1 MCCLYR
7 FSIIIAGVLLAFVDA
22 GSGAGPFPA
31 GQNLITDPDFAN
43 GFVVESPAV
52 DPHAGGQKRIE
63 GTKVTPWTTGEA
75 VWHLAQWNSRESV
88 APNAENVSP
97 DLVAW
102 RNQAKTIAIGR
113 PGSSDEGLETIVNAN
128 FEFNSR
134 YNAAQVKKGWPHLLL
149 RQTFNDTPV
158 HAVPLASLTQLPF
171 SAQYRLTVAR
181 PVPKAGVGH
190 YLIFFLVQGI
200 NSHETAHLGLGLY
213 DNRYPVIKRWTGADH
228 DKHRLIYQLG
238 FEDGYLQGDP
248 RSGQWVDIKLDL
260 LPKIQE
266 MLGYGT
272 RNGTL
277 SSADIRDYN
286 LIAITLNWEVPGLG
300 VFGSK
305 IRHLR
310 LEAK

>member
-1 MCCLYR
+1 MRCLYR
-7 FSIIIAGVLLAFVDA
+7 LSIIVAGVLLALVGA
-22 GSGAGPFPA
+22 GSVAGPVPF
-31 GQNLITDPDFAN
+31 GQNLITDADFAN
-43 GFVVESPAV
+43 GFIVESPAV
-52 DPHAGGQKRIE
+52 DSHAGGQKRIE
-63 GTKVTPWTTGEA
+63 GTRATPWATGDA

-88 APNAENVSP
+88 PANAEQLSP

-113 PGSSDEGLETIVNAN
+113 PGSPEEGLETIVNAN
-128 FEFNSR
+128 YEFNSR
-134 YNAAQVKKGWPHLLL
+134 YNPAQVKKGWPHLLF

-158 HAVPLASLTQLPF
+158 RSIPLASLTQLPF
-171 SAQYRLTVAR
+171 SSQFRLTVAR

-190 YLIFFLVQGI
+190 YLIFFVVQGI
-200 NSHETAHLGLGLY
+200 NTHETAHLGLGLY
-213 DNRYPVIKRWTGADH
+213 DNRYPIIKRWTGADH

-266 MLGYGT
+266 MLSFGT
-272 RNGTL
+272 QNGTL
-277 SSADIRDYN
+277 SSGNIRDYN
-286 LIAITLNWEVPGLG
+286 LAAITLNWEVPGLG

-310 LEAK
+310 MEAR